1 MYSKILATVILRGN
15 LSEKNHLK
23 VTCAIIQKN
32 GLMLAAQRS
41 TSMSLPLK
49 WELPGGKIKHG
60 ESLEVCL
67 RREIFEELGINIKI
81 LEKLP
86 SSSHVYSEFTITL
99 YPFVCSIELNEI
111 VLHEHAAIMWIVPE
125 EYKCL
130 DWAEADIPVIES
142 YIMKQRRAE

>member
-1 MYSKILATVILRGN
+1 
-15 LSEKNHLK
+15 
-23 VTCAIIQKN
+23 
-32 GLMLAAQRS
+32 MLAAQRS